1 MWRAREKELEL
12 ESKTKSLARVK
23 ILMTLEVRSV
33 KMTQETIAP
42 AQGLNKKGPLI
53 VLLTQNRR
61 MVTRITTTNMIFC
74 DVYRMTAELFVIM
87 AV

>member
-1 MWRAREKELEL
+1 MWRAKEKELEL

-53 VLLTQNRR
+53 ILLTQTRR
-61 MVTRITTTNMIFC
+61 MVLGTMKLKDFFSQGQ
-74 DVYRMTAELFVIM
+74 L
-87 AV
+87 